1 MWMADKT
8 VLIIHIITNQ
18 ASGEAVEF
26 EMIGHTPMY
35 YAHIITECVS
45 KKNKKYK
52 SSDFFKIKKK
62 QKKQS
67 ADEMV
72 NILSAFTLSMEGEV
86 NL

>member
-52 SSDFFKIKKK
+52 FC
-62 QKKQS
+62 
-67 ADEMV
+67 A
-72 NILSAFTLSMEGEV
+72 
-86 NL
+86 